1 MSRDREENERPG
13 EDRSGGTGDGGTGDG
28 RAGDGGEGMPRSRFL
43 NLLLGTGAGGLA
55 AAVLY
60 PVSAYVVPPESP
72 ESSASSVELSVSP
85 DDIAPNSG
93 RIFKFGSEPGIL
105 IRTPGGELRAF
116 SAVCTHLECTV
127 QYREDLTHI
136 WCACHNGHFDLHG
149 RNIAG
154 PPPAP
159 LEEYDVFTRSDRVVV
174 SRRS

>member
-1 MSRDREENERPG
+1 MSERDRKDIDEQQG
-13 EDRSGGTGDGGTGDG
+13 
-28 RAGDGGEGMPRSRFL
+28 GGETDEMPRSQFL

-60 PVSAYVVPPESP
+60 PVSAYIVPPEAP
-72 ESSASSVELSVSP
+72 ESSTNSVVLSVLP
-85 DDIAPNSG
+85 DDVTPNTG
-93 RIFKFGSEPGIL
+93 RIFKFGSKPGIL

-116 SAVCTHLECTV
+116 SAVCTHLDCTV
-127 QYREDLTHI
+127 QYRSDLSHI

-154 PPPAP
+154 PPPTP
-159 LEEYDVFTRSDRVVV
+159 LEQYDVFERTDGVVV

>member
-1 MSRDREENERPG
+1 MSDKEQHDQEQP
-13 EDRSGGTGDGGTGDG
+13 DHGDDI
-28 RAGDGGEGMPRSRFL
+28 PRSRFL

-60 PVSAYVVPPESP
+60 PVSAYVVPPEAP
-72 ESSASSVELSVSP
+72 ESSANSVVLNVAP
-85 DDIAPNSG
+85 ADVAPNTG
-93 RIFKFGSEPGIL
+93 RIFKFGSSPGIL
-105 IRTPGGELRAF
+105 IRTPGGDLRAF

-127 QYREDLTHI
+127 QYRDDLSHI
-136 WCACHNGHFDLHG
+136 WCACHNGHYDLQG

-159 LEEYDVFTRSDRVVV
+159 LEAYDVFEREDGIVV